1 MVIKRDF
8 LGRGWKFP
16 VKPNAEKKL
25 EYVDEETD
33 ISEAVRIIL
42 FTSPYERIMRPEFGC
57 GVSKY
62 VFDVVNATSIAKITS
77 SIRNAITRF
86 EPRVIV
92 DEVKADGSRI
102 DEGLLMINI
111 SYTIS
116 STNARAN
123 MVYPFYLTEGR

>member
-1 MVIKRDF
+1 MVINKDF
-8 LGRGWKFP
+8 LGKGWKFP
-16 VKPNAEKKL
+16 VKPDAENKL
-25 EYVDEETD
+25 EYIEGEAD
-33 ISEAVRIIL
+33 ISEAIRIIL
-42 FTSPYERIMRPEFGC
+42 FTNQFERVMRPEFGC

-77 SIRNAITRF
+77 TIRSAITRF

-111 SYTIS
+111 SYTVS